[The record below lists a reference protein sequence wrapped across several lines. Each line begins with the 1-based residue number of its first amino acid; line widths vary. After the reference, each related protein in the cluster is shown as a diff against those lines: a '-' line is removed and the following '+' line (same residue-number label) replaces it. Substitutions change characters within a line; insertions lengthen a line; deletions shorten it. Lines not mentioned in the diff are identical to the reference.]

1 MRAAWIDRQKGDTM
15 IHFIESPKQKRIKNC
30 SKCERIIQVHEAH
43 YVETVEIGGGVA
55 LEEYCIECI
64 GENKEVRNG

>member
-1 MRAAWIDRQKGDTM
+1 M
-15 IHFIESPKQKRIKNC
+15 IHFIESPKQKRTKIC
-30 SKCERIIQVHEAH
+30 SKCERTIQAYENY

-64 GENKEVRNG
+64 RKNMEV